1 MDDRRVIKTR
11 EKKSER
17 GNGELEMHHRRAAFF
32 FCVRR
37 KGEAMCMSVVGD
49 VSCMCNIML

>member
-32 FCVRR
+32 FCVCR

-49 VSCMCNIML
+49 ISCMCNIML